1 MTKAI
6 LGIALCSGITCLKV
20 WAEGTPKIQFDKTVY
35 DFGKTSQVET
45 VTGSFT
51 FRNAG
56 DAILKL
62 EKPTTSCGCTV
73 ADVKP
78 DSLQP
83 GEKGELAFSLN
94 MPSIRSVLE
103 KHITVTSND
112 PQNPS
117 VELTIKANYVPL
129 FEFTPTFVRFDMRS
143 GSETN
148 VTLVIKRN
156 DGKKVS
162 ITKIEPSKP
171 WITAAL
177 DTSLNSNDQ
186 TARILVNA
194 KPSGSPRPL
203 SEHVRV
209 FVENS
214 EKPVVSLFI
223 SGRILG
229 DIAFTPEMLFWTISD
244 PANFNKP
251 EAEASRSK
259 RLIATSTVPGQSF
272 ELSKPSSSIPEL
284 SLDLMAK
291 EKGKSYE
298 LVAKLTKLPAETVH
312 GMISIESNLSTQPKI
327 WLPVTVAVLKEN
339 PTE

>member
-1 MTKAI
+1 MTKAL
-6 LGIALCSGITCLKV
+6 LGIALWAGITGLNV

-56 DAILKL
+56 DEILKL

-73 ADVKP
+73 ADLKP

-83 GEKGELAFSLN
+83 GEKGELTFSLN
-94 MPSIRSVLE
+94 MPSIRSLLE

-129 FEFTPTFVRFDMRS
+129 FEFYPTLVRFDIRS

-148 VTLVIKRN
+148 VTLVAQRT
-156 DGKKVS
+156 DGKKLN

-171 WITAAL
+171 WITATL
-177 DTSLNSNDQ
+177 DASLKSND
-186 TARILVNA
+186 ARILVNA
-194 KPSGSPRPL
+194 KPTGAPRSL

-209 FVENS
+209 FVDNS
-214 EKPVVSLFI
+214 ENPVVSLFI
-223 SGRILG
+223 NGRILG

-251 EAEASRSK
+251 EAESLRSK

-284 SLDLMAK
+284 ELELVAK
-291 EKGKSYE
+291 DKGKTYE

-312 GMISIESNLSTQPKI
+312 GMISVESNLSTQPKI
-327 WLPVTVAVLKEN
+327 WLPITVAVLNGRE
-339 PTE
+339 

>member
-1 MTKAI
+1 MTKTF
-6 LGIALCSGITCLKV
+6 LGITLWAGITCLKV

-56 DAILKL
+56 DAVLKL
-62 EKPTTSCGCTV
+62 GKPTTSCGCTV

-83 GEKGELAFSLN
+83 GEKGELTFSLN
-94 MPSIRSVLE
+94 MPSVRSVLE

-112 PQNPS
+112 PQKPN
-117 VELTIKANYVPL
+117 VELTVKADYVPL
-129 FEFTPTFVRFDMRS
+129 FEFKPTFVRFDIRS

-148 VTLVIKRN
+148 TTLEIKRS
-156 DGKKVS
+156 DGKKLN
-162 ITKIEPSKP
+162 ITKTEASKP
-171 WITAAL
+171 WITTKL

-194 KPSGSPRPL
+194 KPSGAPRSL
-203 SEHVRV
+203 AEYVSV
-209 FVENS
+209 FVDNS
-214 EKPVVSLFI
+214 EKPVVSLYI

-251 EAEASRSK
+251 EAEPLRSK

-272 ELSKPSSSIPEL
+272 ELSKASSSIPEL
-284 SLDLMAK
+284 SLELVAK
-291 EKGKSYE
+291 EKGKTYE
-298 LVAKLTKLPAETVH
+298 LVAKLTKLPVETVH
-312 GMISIESNLSTQPKI
+312 GIISIESDLSTQPKI

-339 PTE
+339 PTQ